1 MGITLPDDDKS
12 SAPDHSRLF
21 ALLALEGKNSSP
33 ITSPFGFSKVELP
46 DLSAAA
52 AIEPRMD
59 LAVASSTGTPRTGAL
74 SSNNSLTGKRDSFG
88 KLLTPASSCSSK
100 KELHTLLEENE
111 GEDEE
116 AALDEPQYVP
126 PSPSP
131 LPQRH
136 RPASLKLR
144 PLSLQS
150 AAALPTPS
158 PTPTMRNSTKLKSLT
173 LASAAAIAQA
183 TALGPPKRSS
193 AVVPGGSP
201 MLSTIELD
209 TSLQRSNSVGRRNQD
224 RPRPGFLTP
233 NASSSSL
240 ARSPSPRFDARGRS
254 PSPRQS
260 STSSPDD
267 AHTAYLTQSH
277 TSLLARIA
285 ELENALT
292 IRDDRSEPDLAEPSE
307 ELLEMLA
314 DLKTERDNLKKELDD
329 THART
334 AEHEKQVAI
343 LNRRVDNERREV
355 WVTKEKLAIAEVAS
369 KVIED
374 ERDELRAQVKKL
386 NDMLSTLKNDLL
398 HERKEKAKV
407 EAELR
412 EVLRTPKI
420 TDLMVGMSKTS
431 TDSQATNVEASHLD
445 TSFKVGAFVVHH
457 RFTNCV
463 IPHSVSP
470 RMWTW
475 VPSPKRTNITMKTL
489 VRMAFSILV
498 LPPLLL
504 MLVLR
509 LQCTAPRDPPTSRTR
524 YHADTTP

>member
-1 MGITLPDDDKS
+1 MGITLPEDDKS

-21 ALLALEGKNSSP
+21 ALLALEGMNSSP
-33 ITSPFGFSKVELP
+33 VTSPFSFSKVELP

-52 AIEPRMD
+52 AAEPKLD
-59 LAVASSTGTPRTGAL
+59 LVATSSTGTTRTSSL
-74 SSNNSLTGKRDSFG
+74 SSNNSFTGKRDSFG

-116 AALDEPQYVP
+116 TALDEPQYVP
-126 PSPSP
+126 SPPSP
-131 LPQRH
+131 LPQRR

-144 PLSLQS
+144 PLSLRS

-183 TALGPPKRSS
+183 TTLGPPKRSS
-193 AVVPGGSP
+193 AVLPGGSP

-209 TSLQRSNSVGRRNQD
+209 TSLPRSNSVGRRNQD

-233 NASSSSL
+233 DVSSSSL
-240 ARSPSPRFDARGRS
+240 TGSSSPRFDARGRS
-254 PSPRQS
+254 PSPGQS
-260 STSSPDD
+260 FASFPDD

-292 IRDDRSEPDLAEPSE
+292 IRDDRSESDPAEPSE
-307 ELLEMLA
+307 EFLEMLA
-314 DLKTERDNLKKELDD
+314 DLKTERDDLKKELDD
-329 THART
+329 AHAKT

-355 WVTKEKLAIAEVAS
+355 WVTKEKLAIAEAAS
-369 KVIED
+369 GVIEE
-374 ERDELRAQVKKL
+374 EREELRAQVKKL
-386 NDMLSTLKNDLL
+386 NDILSALKDDLL
-398 HERKEKAKV
+398 RERKEKAKV

-420 TDLMVGMSKTS
+420 TDLMVGTSKTS
-431 TDSQATNVEASHLD
+431 TDLQATNVEASPLD
-445 TSFKVGAFVVHH
+445 TSFKVGAFVVSLVCQL
-457 RFTNCV
+457 FN
-463 IPHSVSP
+463 SP
-470 RMWTW
+470 
-475 VPSPKRTNITMKTL
+475 
-489 VRMAFSILV
+489 
-498 LPPLLL
+498 
-504 MLVLR
+504 
-509 LQCTAPRDPPTSRTR
+509 
-524 YHADTTP
+524 

>member
-12 SAPDHSRLF
+12 SAPDHSLLF

-46 DLSAAA
+46 DLSSAAA
-52 AIEPRMD
+52 VEPKLD
-59 LAVASSTGTPRTGAL
+59 LAVTSSTGTPRTGSL
-74 SSNNSLTGKRDSFG
+74 SSNNSFPGKRESFG

-126 PSPSP
+126 PPPSP

-144 PLSLQS
+144 PLSLRS

-158 PTPTMRNSTKLKSLT
+158 PTPTIRTPAKLKSLT
-173 LASAAAIAQA
+173 LASAVTIAQA
-183 TALGPPKRSS
+183 TTLGPPKRSS

-209 TSLQRSNSVGRRNQD
+209 TSLQRSNSVGRRNPD
-224 RPRPGFLTP
+224 RARPGFLTP
-233 NASSSSL
+233 DASSSSL
-240 ARSPSPRFDARGRS
+240 ARSPSPRFDTRERS
-254 PSPRQS
+254 PSPGQS
-260 STSSPDD
+260 SISSPDD

-277 TSLLARIA
+277 ASLLARIA

-292 IRDDRSEPDLAEPSE
+292 IRDDRSEPELAEPSE
-307 ELLEMLA
+307 ALLEMLA
-314 DLKTERDNLKKELDD
+314 DLKTERDNLKRELDD
-329 THART
+329 EHAKT

-355 WVTKEKLAIAEVAS
+355 WVAKEKLAIAEAAS
-369 KVIED
+369 KVIEE
-374 ERDELRAQVKKL
+374 ERDELRTQVKKL
-386 NDMLSTLKNDLL
+386 NDMLSALKNDLL
-398 HERKEKAKV
+398 RERKETAKL

-420 TDLMVGMSKTS
+420 SDLMVGMPKTS
-431 TDSQATNVEASHLD
+431 TNLQATNVEAPPLD
-445 TSFKVGAFVVHH
+445 TSFKVGALC
-457 RFTNCV
+457 R
-463 IPHSVSP
+463 PLSV
-470 RMWTW
+470 
-475 VPSPKRTNITMKTL
+475 
-489 VRMAFSILV
+489 
-498 LPPLLL
+498 
-504 MLVLR
+504 
-509 LQCTAPRDPPTSRTR
+509 C
-524 YHADTTP
+524 